1 MRGRRSPRC
10 GRHGAWPLPS
20 APMSRARLLLV
31 LLICAVTA
39 LPAAAASAADPTN
52 VPQGVSAG
60 GIDLSGAT
68 LDEARIR
75 LETGIGGRVNQDL
88 VLGAAGRPWTLK
100 VADAKLQFDALTTAK
115 RALRATQPGEVPLKL
130 SHSRLA
136 VRAFVADVAAKV
148 VRPARDATVKITLR
162 HIYRKRAAH
171 GRALDQKQVAA
182 DIDAALDDGVNAPRH
197 VHAPLV
203 KTSPKVN
210 ANDLA
215 RIYGTVITVDKAHFK
230 LRLFKHLKFL
240 KSYAV
245 AVGQPAYPTPSGLFH
260 IQNKQVDPV
269 WSVPNS
275 PWAGELQGTTVQGG
289 SAANPLKARWMGI
302 ANGVGIHGTGEDYSI
317 GSAASH
323 GCIRMHVA
331 DVKDLFGRVPVG
343 TPVLIR

>member
-1 MRGRRSPRC
+1 
-10 GRHGAWPLPS
+10 
-20 APMSRARLLLV
+20 MSRARLLLV
-31 LLICAVTA
+31 SLICALTA
-39 LPAAAASAADPTN
+39 VPAASALAADPTN

-88 VLGAAGRPWTLK
+88 VLGASGKPWTLK

-115 RALRATQPGEVPLKL
+115 RALRAKKPGEVPLKL

-136 VRAFVADVAAKV
+136 VRAFVAGVAAKV
-148 VRPARDATVKITLR
+148 ARPARDATVKITLR

-197 VHAPLV
+197 VHARLV

-215 RIYGTVITVDKAHFK
+215 RIYGTVITVDKAQFR

-240 KSYAV
+240 KSYGV

-260 IQNKQVDPV
+260 IQDKQVDPV

-302 ANGVGIHGTGEDYSI
+302 VNGVGIHGTGEDYSI

-331 DVKDLFGRVPVG
+331 DVKDLFPRVPVG
-343 TPVLIR
+343 TPVLIS

>member
-1 MRGRRSPRC
+1 
-10 GRHGAWPLPS
+10 
-20 APMSRARLLLV
+20 MSRARLLLV
-31 LLICAVTA
+31 TLICALVA
-39 LPAAAASAADPTN
+39 VPVASAAAADPTN

-75 LETGIGGRVNQDL
+75 LETGIGGRINQDL
-88 VLGAAGRPWTLK
+88 VLGASGKPWTLK
-100 VADAKLQFDALTTAK
+100 MADAKLTFDAVTTAK
-115 RALRATQPGEVPLKL
+115 RALRAKVPGAVPLKI

-136 VRAFVADVAAKV
+136 VRAWVASVAGKV
-148 VRPARDATVKITLR
+148 AQQPRDATVKITLR
-162 HIYRKRAAH
+162 HIYRQRAKH

-182 DIDAALDDGVNAPRH
+182 AVDAALDDGVNAPRLLH
-197 VHAPLV
+197 SRLV
-203 KTSPKVN
+203 KVSPRVN

-215 RIYGTVITVDKAHFK
+215 RVYGTVVTVDKANFK
-230 LRLFKHLKFL
+230 LRLFKRLKFV
-240 KSYAV
+240 KSYGV

-260 IQNKQVDPV
+260 IANKQVDPV

-302 ANGVGIHGTGEDYSI
+302 INGVGIHGTGEDYSI

-331 DVKDLFGRVPVG
+331 DVKDLFPRVPVG
-343 TPVLIR
+343 TPVLIQ

>member
-1 MRGRRSPRC
+1 
-10 GRHGAWPLPS
+10 
-20 APMSRARLLLV
+20 MSRARLLLV
-31 LLICAVTA
+31 TLICALVA
-39 LPAAAASAADPTN
+39 VPVASAAAADPTN

-75 LETGIGGRVNQDL
+75 LETGIGGRINQDL
-88 VLGAAGRPWTLK
+88 VLGASGKPWTLK
-100 VADAKLQFDALTTAK
+100 MADAKLTFDAVTTAK
-115 RALRATQPGEVPLKL
+115 RALRAKVPGAVPLKI

-136 VRAFVADVAAKV
+136 VRAWVASVAGKV
-148 VRPARDATVKITLR
+148 AQQPRDATVKITLR
-162 HIYRKRAAH
+162 HIYRQRAKH

-182 DIDAALDDGVNAPRH
+182 EVDAALDDGVNAPRLLH
-197 VHAPLV
+197 SRLV
-203 KTSPKVN
+203 KVSPRVN

-215 RIYGTVITVDKAHFK
+215 RVYGTVVTVDKANFK
-230 LRLFKHLKFL
+230 LRLFKRLKFV
-240 KSYAV
+240 KSYGV

-260 IQNKQVDPV
+260 IANKQVDPV

-302 ANGVGIHGTGEDYSI
+302 INGVGIHGTGEDYSI

-331 DVKDLFGRVPVG
+331 DVKDLFPRVPVG
-343 TPVLIR
+343 TPVLIQ

>member
-1 MRGRRSPRC
+1 
-10 GRHGAWPLPS
+10 
-20 APMSRARLLLV
+20 MSRPRLLIAP
-31 LLICAVTA
+31 LLAVAAVA
-39 LPAAAASAADPTN
+39 LPAVPASAADPTN

-88 VLGAAGRPWTLK
+88 VLGAAGKPWTLT

-115 RALRATQPGEVPLKL
+115 RALRAKAPGEVPLKL

-136 VRAFVADVAAKV
+136 VRAWVAAVAGKV
-148 VRPARDATVKITLR
+148 ATAPRDATVRITLT
-162 HIYRKRAAH
+162 HIYRKRAKH
-171 GRALDQKQVAA
+171 GRALDQKAVAA
-182 DIDAALDDGVNAPRH
+182 QVDAALDDGVNAPRRLH
-197 VHAPLV
+197 SALV
-203 KTSPKVN
+203 KVSPRIN

-215 RIYGTVITVDKAHFK
+215 RVYGTVITVDKAHFK
-230 LRLFKHLKFL
+230 LRLFKRLKFS
-240 KSYAV
+240 KSYMV
-245 AVGQPAYPTPSGLFH
+245 AVGQPAYPTPAGLFH
-260 IQNKQVDPV
+260 IQDKQVNPT

-331 DVKDLFGRVPVG
+331 DVKDLYPRVPVG
-343 TPVLIR
+343 TTVLIR

>member
-1 MRGRRSPRC
+1 
-10 GRHGAWPLPS
+10 
-20 APMSRARLLLV
+20 MSRARPLLV
-31 LLICAVTA
+31 TLICALVA
-39 LPAAAASAADPTN
+39 LPVASAAAADPTN

-75 LETGIGGRVNQDL
+75 LETGIGGRINQDL
-88 VLGAAGRPWTLK
+88 VLGASGKPWTLK
-100 VADAKLQFDALTTAK
+100 MVDAKLSFDALTTAK
-115 RALRATQPGEVPLKL
+115 RALRAKIPGEVPLKI

-136 VRAFVADVAAKV
+136 VRAWVASVAGKV
-148 VRPARDATVKITLR
+148 AQESRDATVKITLR
-162 HIYRKRAAH
+162 HVYRKRAKR

-182 DIDAALDDGVNAPRH
+182 EVDTALDDAVNAPRRLH
-197 VHAPLV
+197 TKLLKV
-203 KTSPKVN
+203 SPRVN

-215 RIYGTVITVDKAHFK
+215 RIYGTVVTVDKAHFK
-230 LRLFKHLKFL
+230 LRLFKGLKFA
-240 KSYAV
+240 KSYGV

-260 IQNKQVDPV
+260 IANKQVDPV

-275 PWAGELQGTTVQGG
+275 PWAGELQGTTVDGG

-302 ANGVGIHGTGEDYSI
+302 INGVGIHGTGEDYSI

-331 DVKDLFGRVPVG
+331 DVKDLFPRVPVG
-343 TPVLIR
+343 TPVLIQ

>member
-1 MRGRRSPRC
+1 MR
-10 GRHGAWPLPS
+10 
-20 APMSRARLLLV
+20 RARPLLV
-31 LLICAVTA
+31 LLVAA
-39 LPAAAASAADPTN
+39 LAAAPPASAMAKDPTN
-52 VPQGVSAG
+52 VPAGVSAG

-100 VADAKLQFDALTTAK
+100 PADAKLQFDALTTAK

-130 SHSRLA
+130 SHSKLA
-136 VRAFVADVAAKV
+136 VRAWVASIAAKV
-148 VRPARDATVKITLR
+148 AKAPRDATVKITLR
-162 HIYRKRAAH
+162 HIYREHGRH
-171 GRALDQKQVAA
+171 GRALDQKAVAA
-182 DIDAALDDGVNAPRH
+182 QVDAALDDGVTAPRVLH
-197 VHAPLV
+197 TALV
-203 KTSPKVN
+203 KVSPKVN
-210 ANDLA
+210 ISDLQ
-215 RIYGTVITVDKAHFK
+215 RVYGTVITVDKAHFR
-230 LRLFKHLKFL
+230 LRLFKRLKFVR
-240 KSYAV
+240 SYGV

-260 IQNKQVDPV
+260 IANKQVDPV

-275 PWAGELQGTTVQGG
+275 PWAGELQGTVVDGG

-302 ANGVGIHGTGEDYSI
+302 INGVGIHGTGEDYSI

-331 DVKDLFGRVPVG
+331 DVKDLYPRVPVG

>member
-1 MRGRRSPRC
+1 
-10 GRHGAWPLPS
+10 
-20 APMSRARLLLV
+20 MSRARLLLV
-31 LLICAVTA
+31 TLICALGA
-39 LPAAAASAADPTN
+39 LPAASAAAAADPTN

-75 LETGIGGRVNQDL
+75 LETGIGGRIGQDL
-88 VLGAAGRPWTLK
+88 VLGASGKPWTLTMT
-100 VADAKLQFDALTTAK
+100 DAKVQFDALTTAK
-115 RALRATQPGEVPLKL
+115 RALRAKVPGEVPLKL

-136 VRAFVADVAAKV
+136 VRAWVASVAEKV
-148 VRPARDATVKITLR
+148 LQKPRDATVRITLR
-162 HIYRKRAAH
+162 HIYRKRAKH

-182 DIDAALDDGVNAPRH
+182 DVDAALDDGVNAPRRLH
-197 VHAPLV
+197 TRLKKV
-203 KTSPKVN
+203 SPKVN

-215 RIYGTVITVDKAHFK
+215 RLYGTVVTVDKAHFK
-230 LRLFKHLKFL
+230 LRLFKRLKFL
-240 KSYAV
+240 KSYGV

-260 IQNKQVDPV
+260 IANKQVDPV

-302 ANGVGIHGTGEDYSI
+302 VNGVGIHGTGEDYSI

-323 GCIRMHVA
+323 GCIRMHVP
-331 DVKDLFGRVPVG
+331 DVKDLFARVPVG
-343 TPVLIR
+343 APVLIQ